1 MSVRSFALCM
11 AKREAAELDECH
23 NGDDLMLSLG
33 NIKCTPRNMPMGE
46 DPYIGT
52 ILTAVLGRAW
62 RTGKPVERMI

>member
-1 MSVRSFALCM
+1 
-11 AKREAAELDECH
+11 
-23 NGDDLMLSLG
+23 MLSLG